1 MKCSEGEICAP
12 LFFAQLRRGCV
23 VTPLQKENQKKNL
36 HSIVLPAIQLAMH
49 PFPANGLEQ
58 ERRMVQPIKKNLKNI
73 LYLISLGGQSENLA
87 S

>member
-1 MKCSEGEICAP
+1 MKAVKVR
-12 LFFAQLRRGCV
+12 FARHSFLLNCDGDAWSRHCRRK
-23 VTPLQKENQKKNL
+23 TKKNL